1 MWHKTELTASRLLAA
16 VTERLGV
23 RRAAVLVLVLAGSA
37 SAAAQEYR
45 GTQDQQ
51 MACTGDVFKL
61 CWSEIP
67 NVSKI
72 VGCLQREK
80 QHLSA
85 GCRAVFAPNTRTA
98 SNHWPRHHQRL
109 ASSTD
114 QPQPAQ
120 YEHRGEVAAPIEVA
134 SMRSPPVGTGA
145 SALATPSLKGPK
157 AAARGLPAKDRSG
170 RISRHHLA
178 ARLHAHCGGVEAIGR
193 LHHVAKALR
202 DKCSHRTV
210 AGVRLRSRARI

>member
-23 RRAAVLVLVLAGSA
+23 RRAAVLVLVLAASA
-37 SAAAQEYR
+37 SAGAQEYR

-98 SNHWPRHHQRL
+98 SNHWPRRHQRL

-114 QPQPAQ
+114 QLQPAQ
-120 YEHRGEVAAPIEVA
+120 YDHRGEVAAPIEVA
-134 SMRSPPVGTGA
+134 SVGNPPVGTGA
-145 SALATPSLKGPK
+145 SVLATPALKGLRSK
-157 AAARGLPAKDRSG
+157 AAVRGLHANDRSG
-170 RISRHHLA
+170 RTSRHHLA
-178 ARLHAHCGGVEAIGR
+178 ARLHAHCGGVDAHR
-193 LHHVAKALR
+193 HTAKALR